1 MKVLVIG
8 GTGLIGS
15 HAAKELS
22 ARGHHVT
29 VMARRAPTRSSFDFL
44 EGDYVDGGVPA
55 AVLARFEG
63 LVFASGIDWRI
74 QAKGDA
80 LAFFRRVN
88 VDAPAALF
96 EAARVA
102 GIRRGVLVSSYY
114 HVVRQDIHSQPY
126 IQARLESEEAILA
139 ACRPSLSLSIVQPSW
154 VMGPVVGTESVSFG
168 GLIAKHVDGWWP
180 VIAPP
185 GGTNWISGRSL
196 GFAIAEALERGAPES
211 RHLVGD
217 TNLTWAEVF
226 ERFAAASGR
235 KRRVWVL
242 PATAITFTGWVRYLL
257 RELRGRNTG
266 WDERNWS
273 KLLTQNLFFDAPSSQ
288 QVLSYPTADVLPAIV
303 ETYQICSNA
312 RASLSKG
319 AKGAPSP
326 MADT

>member
-1 MKVLVIG
+1 MKVLVVG

-22 ARGHHVT
+22 ARGHQVT
-29 VMARRAPTRSSFDFL
+29 IMARRAPARSAFEFL
-44 EGDYVDGGVPA
+44 AGDYVAGGVST
-55 AVLARFEG
+55 AVLAGFDG

-74 QAKGDA
+74 QAKEDA

-102 GIRRGVLVSSYY
+102 GVRHGVLVSSYY
-114 HVVRQDIHSQPY
+114 HVLRQDIHSQPY

-139 ACRPSLSLSIVQPSW
+139 ACRPSLSLAIVQPSW
-154 VMGPVVGTESVSFG
+154 VMGPVVGTEAVSFG

-180 VIAPP
+180 IIAPP

-226 ERFAAASGR
+226 ERFVAASGR

-242 PATAITFTGWVRYLL
+242 PTAAIALTGWMRYLL
-257 RELRGRNTG
+257 RKLGGRNTG

-273 KLLTQNLFFDAPSSQ
+273 KLLTQNLFFEAARSQ
-288 QVLSYPTADVLPAIV
+288 ELLSYPTADVVRAIV
-303 ETYQICSNA
+303 ETYEICSSA
-312 RASLSKG
+312 RAPLS
-319 AKGAPSP
+319 KGAPSP